1 MLKIDLHIH
10 TVASRHAHNT
20 ILEYVNQAKKLK
32 MKIIGISDHG
42 PTNYTTLTDQIYFRE
57 LKRMPDVINGI
68 RVLKGVEVNIV
79 DKNGEIDIEDKTI
92 ARLDYVMAGMHRGSP
107 YVDIGSR
114 KNTEAYI
121 KTIHSGKVRI
131 LTHPFYTVDFPH
143 DIAEMTDAA
152 CRHGVLPEANLSFL
166 GRRLTPVLLDNIK
179 TMVAVVKKNRKKLIV
194 NSDAHNIW
202 ELGDDTMLKK
212 YKKQIGLTDDLVINN
227 YPKELFELLKLEKRK
242 GGRQKKGRPP
252 GARSAIIRVEV

>member
-1 MLKIDLHIH
+1 MLKVDLHIH
-10 TVASRHAHNT
+10 TVASKHAHNT

-42 PTNYTTLTDQIYFRE
+42 PANVTTLTDQIYFRE

-68 RVLKGVEVNIV
+68 RVLKGVEANIV
-79 DKNGEIDIEDKTI
+79 NKNGEIDIEDRTI

-107 YVDIGSR
+107 YVDVGSR

-121 KTIHSGKVRI
+121 KTIRSGRVRI

-152 CRHGVLPEANLSFL
+152 CRHGVLLEVNLSFL

-179 TMVAVVKKNRKKLIV
+179 TMVAVVKKNRKKLII

-202 ELGDDTMLKK
+202 ELGNDVGLKK

-227 YPKELFELLKLEKRK
+227 YPKELFELLKLEK
-242 GGRQKKGRPP
+242 
-252 GARSAIIRVEV
+252 